1 MGKTFNYNPVSMFS
15 NEIELESV
23 GNVCLRLTTSLN
35 TWYFLVLRTSLGE
48 TTSLEFGPLVPDCE
62 LLPDTMIVTFKRF
75 DFSEKTCNSMISK
88 FLANRRIHNLVVRT
102 ENVEIISF
110 EEALSYGIDPFKYLM
125 NYSEESNY

>member
-1 MGKTFNYNPVSMFS
+1 MGNSSYQ
-15 NEIELESV
+15 
-23 GNVCLRLTTSLN
+23 GN
-35 TWYFLVLRTSLGE
+35 F
-48 TTSLEFGPLVPDCE
+48 E

-75 DFSEKTCNSMISK
+75 DFSEKTCNSMISR
-88 FLANRRIHNLVVRT
+88 FLANRRVHNLVVRT